1 MILHQ
6 DWCINSVSER
16 YNTRNEGTGQTDNNN
31 KYPKEK
37 GGNQQSDKN
46 ENEYDRDIFSD
57 MWEGNQ
63 TKNKLLQKKR
73 NNKKGRKYF
82 GASNPLAV

>member
-1 MILHQ
+1 MYKFRIRAVQHEEWRNGT
-6 DWCINSVSER
+6 DWKQQQISQR
-16 YNTRNEGTGQTDNNN
+16 KKKGGGT
-31 KYPKEK
+31 
-37 GGNQQSDKN
+37 GNQQSDKN
-46 ENEYDRDIFSD
+46 ENAYDRDIFSD